1 MVSEAVGTS
10 IDQQLREELGRLF
23 KNNPESLAYV
33 LNHPVSG
40 ATFSELKQRYE
51 EEHIPKLLKEILTN
65 YDEIKANKK
74 IMRILRAVN
83 INPAKSVSEMSEY
96 RILEDPLE
104 DMILANAIVLTCR
117 GPKRQCPTSMRDT
130 AKRAGLYRTVNKVGE
145 ILGKSLHYDPDKR
158 IKSFLHNFQEV
169 FGLDNK
175 TSGIYLDV
183 YRSDRSII
191 RPSRNQVTD
200 AYAGGLLYYIS
211 KVTGLNLTERGIAEQ
226 IGTTEVGVRNN
237 FKVIARR
244 QKDLLYERK
253 EPEML
258 ATKFK
263 DKLKVVI
270 DLNENISRPSQ
281 LEVYEMNLKAVQYLL
296 EHNHNENNPIYNW
309 ELNNELES
317 QIWLYGSL
325 SPIDLVVDT
334 DVEKGGRFPDL
345 NCKCY
350 IDSQRKQKAETYVE
364 LMKEVVMMCRM
375 LSLP

>member
-263 DKLKVVI
+263 DKLGIVI
-270 DLNENISRPSQ
+270 DLDKKITPSQ
-281 LEVYEMNLKAVQYLL
+281 LEEYEMNLKAVQYLL
-296 EHNHNENNPIYNW
+296 EHNHDENNPIYNW
-309 ELNNELES
+309 ELNNELGS
-317 QIWLYGSL
+317 RVSLYGPL
-325 SPIDLVVDT
+325 SPVNLVVDA
-334 DVEKGGRFPDL
+334 DVQKGDFFLDL
-345 NCKCY
+345 HCKY
-350 IDSQRKQKAETYVE
+350 HIDDQQKQKAETYVE
-364 LMKEVVMMCRM
+364 LMKQVVMMCRM